1 MSLLDTQQATFYAH
15 LLSDQE
21 PRQAIWQLIYDFKI
35 KKANL
40 GKHVPGKQHVIVACT
55 KMEEQGGIQVFSISV
70 ECLRLVFTCKGKAKP
85 INNTC
90 QWFCVELY

>member
-35 KKANL
+35 KKANF

-55 KMEEQGGIQVFSISV
+55 KMEEQGGIQVF
-70 ECLRLVFTCKGKAKP
+70 
-85 INNTC
+85 
-90 QWFCVELY
+90 